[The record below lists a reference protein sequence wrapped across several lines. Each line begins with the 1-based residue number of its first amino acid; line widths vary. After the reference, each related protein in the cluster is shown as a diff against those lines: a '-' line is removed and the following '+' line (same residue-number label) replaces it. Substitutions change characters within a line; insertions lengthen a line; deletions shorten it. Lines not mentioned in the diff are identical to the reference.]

1 MTVGGSALLWLLLLT
16 SGLLGASEHCPTVA
30 TRVLNSKPRIVIYSH
45 SEYEAGESYDS
56 RANCLYN
63 GGAPEPAGYW
73 WRITFEKIELE
84 TSSTFQ
90 RCKYDNLTVMY
101 MLNGARETRVLCGR
115 HSNLV
120 LLTDAP
126 FTLRFVSDSSVNMRG
141 FKVYYEQV
149 SPVEAAA
156 MIRRN
161 EISPV
166 FRTTGARGSCSSIEH
181 PGSPVRLAG
190 RYINTTVLEMS
201 SADGSYIHNAD
212 CSWSLRGSNPLQAVF
227 IKFDRVQLEGSYHS
241 PCVLDNLTV
250 SYQLRGS
257 SSSQRRVF
265 CKLRRPIQLV
275 SQGSATLELRTDSSV
290 GTGFR
295 VTWFAADFSELI
307 PGQFQTSREFIDE
320 QCPEK
325 VAMPDGGGIRL
336 YYDPPQS
343 YEPGMSCSWTVSVPS
358 GKVAEF
364 SFNKFKLARR
374 MFRFGRPF
382 SYYNITRRIHF
393 CPMSNDYVSI
403 TYSQFSE
410 YGGGRESKRFC
421 ANSDVQLG
429 EKVVTAVGSV
439 QIQFQS
445 HLRIGSRRD
454 ARGFE
459 LFYRFVDRST
469 PLLGSCPQPRQLSPY
484 KSTISV
490 PRDTLPVLAGKNQCS
505 WVLRPRDSQH
515 LLSLS
520 LNLEH
525 PIFSF
530 RRTLDEASA
539 MYPGLSGPCEPRVGF
554 RSSAR
559 VLPDEDDPEAVGTR
573 RIFSED
579 FCTFA
584 NNKPVGLFVG
594 EVNVTISTRRPE
606 LNLMG
611 FNLTIFNIPKP
622 KTGCSV
628 VNISTQY
635 TSGQAFKVFR
645 IDAQPG
651 CVVAEFLKQTGYSE
665 SYSHTMLKVIFEL
678 TCHQAGPRES
688 LDVISQLFVNSVRC
702 NSTSFMYDSWKYPLL
717 LKFPSNSAAH
727 LVSKVIYNFPVV
739 QSICQNLD
747 SRPNQND
754 NSTFG
759 NIHLPLFIDS
769 RILPNSKRHYSQ
781 ISCGFDLD
789 YRPGYSILL
798 RISHNLGFEDI
809 DFYCHSKL
817 SSRDV
822 NPHIVL
828 TTRRR
833 DSNSPGNWIE
843 EQLEMCHGYSIGSL
857 GTKSKLLI
865 DGSVG
870 ISLLALKNDM
880 MERLAGPGMDA
891 LRQIF
896 NLTRIKTLSFIIS
909 YEYVPSCPE
918 LQCRSLNSGQPGC
931 QNISVSSMRLEAQ
944 LARTPESRAA
954 AASDCKWNIP
964 TSTEMRQAMDRESN
978 SWLVRL
984 ELSNFDF
991 SCPCHDC
998 DAYGQH
1004 MTVGRK
1010 AAGAAA
1016 ATRSLVICGDYSS
1029 SSRVLYMALTADLP
1043 DIQISYSA
1051 IETGINVSVT
1061 FIDCNRNASLRQC
1074 RMARTQVWGAKQF
1087 MLSGRTPGGLVFLAI
1102 VLTLLLLGCLLF
1114 INREAVGSRVHA
1126 VLQLRQSRT
1135 EDTLQLTRET
1145 ASQE

>member
-1 MTVGGSALLWLLLLT
+1 
-16 SGLLGASEHCPTVA
+16 
-30 TRVLNSKPRIVIYSH
+30 KPRIVIYSH

-364 SFNKFKLARR
+364 SFNKFKLAR
-374 MFRFGRPF
+374 
-382 SYYNITRRIHF
+382 HF

-484 KSTISV
+484 KSHDFRSTGYIAGS
-490 PRDTLPVLAGKNQCS
+490 LPAKTNVRGCCGREIRS
-505 WVLRPRDSQH
+505 T

-530 RRTLDEASA
+530 SQDSRRQCI
-539 MYPGLSGPCEPRVGF
+539 PGLSGALRAEGLAFDP
-554 RSSAR
+554 AR
-559 VLPDEDDPEAVGTR
+559 ESCRDEDDPEAVGTR

-584 NNKPVGLFVG
+584 QQQ
-594 EVNVTISTRRPE
+594 TCRP
-606 LNLMG
+606 L
-611 FNLTIFNIPKP
+611 
-622 KTGCSV
+622 
-628 VNISTQY
+628 
-635 TSGQAFKVFR
+635 
-645 IDAQPG
+645 
-651 CVVAEFLKQTGYSE
+651 
-665 SYSHTMLKVIFEL
+665 
-678 TCHQAGPRES
+678 
-688 LDVISQLFVNSVRC
+688 
-702 NSTSFMYDSWKYPLL
+702 
-717 LKFPSNSAAH
+717 
-727 LVSKVIYNFPVV
+727 
-739 QSICQNLD
+739 
-747 SRPNQND
+747 
-754 NSTFG
+754 
-759 NIHLPLFIDS
+759 
-769 RILPNSKRHYSQ
+769 
-781 ISCGFDLD
+781 
-789 YRPGYSILL
+789 
-798 RISHNLGFEDI
+798 
-809 DFYCHSKL
+809 
-817 SSRDV
+817 
-822 NPHIVL
+822 
-828 TTRRR
+828 RRR
-833 DSNSPGNWIE
+833 
-843 EQLEMCHGYSIGSL
+843 
-857 GTKSKLLI
+857 K
-865 DGSVG
+865 
-870 ISLLALKNDM
+870 
-880 MERLAGPGMDA
+880 
-891 LRQIF
+891 
-896 NLTRIKTLSFIIS
+896 
-909 YEYVPSCPE
+909 
-918 LQCRSLNSGQPGC
+918 
-931 QNISVSSMRLEAQ
+931 
-944 LARTPESRAA
+944 
-954 AASDCKWNIP
+954 
-964 TSTEMRQAMDRESN
+964 
-978 SWLVRL
+978 
-984 ELSNFDF
+984 
-991 SCPCHDC
+991 
-998 DAYGQH
+998 
-1004 MTVGRK
+1004 
-1010 AAGAAA
+1010 
-1016 ATRSLVICGDYSS
+1016 
-1029 SSRVLYMALTADLP
+1029 
-1043 DIQISYSA
+1043 
-1051 IETGINVSVT
+1051 
-1061 FIDCNRNASLRQC
+1061 
-1074 RMARTQVWGAKQF
+1074 
-1087 MLSGRTPGGLVFLAI
+1087 
-1102 VLTLLLLGCLLF
+1102 
-1114 INREAVGSRVHA
+1114 
-1126 VLQLRQSRT
+1126 
-1135 EDTLQLTRET
+1135 
-1145 ASQE
+1145 